1 MNIAHYLTFL
11 RLFVG
16 PFFLLIYLEH
26 EALGLSNVTLPYILL
41 GLLVISELTDACD
54 GYLARLYNQVTDLGK
69 LLDPMADSIYRISV
83 FMTFTLPPVELP
95 MALVFVFFYRDS
107 IVSTLRTVCA
117 LRGFALA
124 ARASGKLKAVVQ
136 AAAAFAIT
144 LLLIPYSLGEL
155 SSFGLQQS
163 SFWIVCGAAIYT
175 VISGLD
181 YIFAN
186 RAYIARVLSPK
197 AAIED

>member
-16 PFFLLIYLEH
+16 PIFLLIYLKH
-26 EALGLSNVTLPYILL
+26 EALGLSSVALPYVLL
-41 GLLVISELTDACD
+41 SLLVISELTDACD

-95 MALVFVFFYRDS
+95 MALVFIFFYRDS

-117 LRGFALA
+117 LKGFALA

-155 SSFGLQQS
+155 STNGLQQS
-163 SFWIVCGAAIYT
+163 SFWIVFGAAIYT

-181 YIFAN
+181 YVFAN
-186 RAYIARVLSPK
+186 RSYIARVLSPK
-197 AAIED
+197 SPTDA